1 MPFNCID
8 FSSRYG
14 IIFPYYIYEVIR
26 MFINESIQTPITK
39 NCDVLV
45 CGGGFGGISAALA
58 AARCGKKVVLLEKLY
73 MLGGLGT
80 AGLVTIYLPLCDGEG
95 RQVSFGIA
103 EELFRLSISLG
114 AEDRYPANW
123 LDSDDPAGR
132 VRPNKRFEVQYN
144 AQLFAILA
152 EQLLAKEGVE
162 ILYGTYAVATHKEG
176 DKIDAVMVENK
187 TGRYAISVASVVD
200 ATGDCD
206 IAKFAD
212 APTALFQ
219 QGNILA
225 GWYYYAGKD
234 GFKLKSV
241 GFCDIPDDQK
251 TENYKDRNL
260 APKRFLGLDGEEISE
275 IMQLSHNAT
284 LQDFLKKREEDP
296 TLFPTTIATTP
307 QIRMTRRIDGEYTMH
322 STEMHTYFEDS
333 VGMVSDWRKRG
344 PVYEV
349 PFRTLY
355 SAKVKNL
362 ITAGRCT
369 SVTDSMWD
377 IMRVIPCCAVTGEA
391 AGTAA
396 AMTDDF
402 TTLDVAQL
410 QAKLASNG
418 VVIHERD
425 L

>member
-1 MPFNCID
+1 
-8 FSSRYG
+8 
-14 IIFPYYIYEVIR
+14 

-132 VRPNKRFEVQYN
+132 ARPNKRFEVQYN

-187 TGRYAISVASVVD
+187 TGRYAISVGSVVD